1 MGERGWGSEGS
12 ERRIGLRSARTV
24 GVEAVS
30 GSIPQYRSGQFGL
43 HRLDRDVP
51 QPITQPSQSLNTDQ
65 GNSDGWLVSG
75 KDGSALDVSIPQYRS
90 GQFGQPPSQAQ
101 PFQDLT
107 RPFRVTSQN
116 HLRDPIRFP
125 WPETRESLTTA
136 SIHAGYQI
144 HVTSPPKRP
153 FAAGM
158 LLVRHDVCRPLLQ
171 FSKEARDTLNPTRN
185 PPHLQSESRP
195 STAIRPKPKVAPL
208 QTCRRQEGGT
218 SPERLKVLP
227 RSSPPLSRRVGGRMG
242 ERGWGSEGSE
252 RRIGLRSARTVGV
265 EAVSGSIPQYRSG
278 QFGRGARCHPLR
290 LRLRVSI
297 PQDQSGQFGPG
308 GIMWQVIWNFWKSQ
322 YRSGQF
328 GRQHRRNV
336 PGPEHRVSIPQYR
349 SGQFGQPPSQSQPFQ
364 DLTRPFRVTSQN
376 HLREPCAFPCR
387 EFENRSQ
394 QPPFMQVIGS
404 MLPRRQNGP
413 LPLACFLSGTTF
425 AGPYS
430 GPAGWR
436 AIDKSGVQRPLA
448 RTVVLLAWIA

>member
-1 MGERGWGSEGS
+1 MRFHWRSTDVLIAGECP
-12 ERRIGLRSARTV
+12 V
-24 GVEAVS
+24 
-30 GSIPQYRSGQFGL
+30 PPGQ
-43 HRLDRDVP
+43 
-51 QPITQPSQSLNTDQ
+51 
-65 GNSDGWLVSG
+65 
-75 KDGSALDVSIPQYRS
+75 
-90 GQFGQPPSQAQ
+90 
-101 PFQDLT
+101 
-107 RPFRVTSQN
+107 
-116 HLRDPIRFP
+116 
-125 WPETRESLTTA
+125 ETRRRGNEAFPVCES
-136 SIHAGYQI
+136 HEVQ
-144 HVTSPPKRP
+144 
-153 FAAGM
+153 GM
-158 LLVRHDVCRPLLQ
+158 RLFRGRI
-171 FSKEARDTLNPTRN
+171 STRSRNARAEKSRRSNNP
-185 PPHLQSESRP
+185 HGS
-195 STAIRPKPKVAPL
+195 
-208 QTCRRQEGGT
+208 
-218 SPERLKVLP
+218 RLKVLP

-242 ERGWGSEGSE
+242 ERGWGREGSE